1 MNPYVDAFLK
11 KALQQVRYKKMH
23 PYLAQE
29 LNDHIELLKEELI
42 NEGMDEETAYEQA
55 VKHMG
60 EPESIGKSLHEIHK
74 PKIEW
79 GVVTTL
85 IAIVAVGLLVLGI
98 YSRDYSQVS
107 YIKKQLLFVI
117 IGIVSFWLL
126 YYMDYSKL
134 ERVSGVFYVLGS
146 IAIIMTTITGVYVNG
161 VQRWL
166 KIGPI
171 MISTIH
177 IAMPL
182 FIISYVGFIRRWA
195 NKGIQGYTFLI
206 GTGLIAVVLS
216 MIMSASQG
224 IDLTAI
230 LLCIFITYVMSEAF
244 KGNRKRVGAI
254 LLSVGILIIGSGSY
268 FIFSAPWRVARL
280 MAWID
285 PSRDPVDAG
294 YIYNVIREILSGAT
308 WLGRGEGIKI
318 EQIGGY
324 LPNLQADFIFT
335 FIIGTMGYLV
345 AGGIVILIGSMLIRC
360 FKVTK
365 KVNDEYGRMLLNAIS
380 IYFLIQYTMSL
391 LVNISLAPTTAV
403 SMPFMS
409 YGGSGLVCDLAIMG
423 LFLGIYRRKDI
434 MPNELLKIK
443 EETQSVEPDKNRK
456 YGNLLLGWALHV
468 LRTSEDIEEVNIT
481 FKQK

>member
-60 EPESIGKSLHEIHK
+60 QPESIGKSLHEIHK

-79 GVVTTL
+79 GVVITL
-85 IAIVAVGLLVLGI
+85 IAIIAVGLFVLGRC
-98 YSRDYSQVS
+98 SREYSQAR
-107 YIKKQLLFVI
+107 YIEKQLLFVA
-117 IGIVSFWLL
+117 IGIVSFLML

-134 ERVSGVFYVLGS
+134 ERVSGVLYGLGA
-146 IAIIMTTITGVYVNG
+146 IAIIMTIITGREING
-161 VQRWL
+161 VRRWL
-166 KIGPI
+166 GIGPI
-171 MISTIH
+171 MISTSH

-182 FIISYVGFIRRWA
+182 FIISYVGFIRKWA

-206 GTGLIAVVLS
+206 GTGLMVVILS
-216 MIMSASQG
+216 MTMGAPQG
-224 IDLTAI
+224 IDLTVI

-285 PSRDPVDAG
+285 PSRDPVDKG
-294 YIYNVIREILSGAT
+294 YSYNVIREILSGAT

-318 EQIGGY
+318 EQIGEY
-324 LPNLQADFIFT
+324 LSIEADFIFT

-403 SMPFMS
+403 SIPFMS

-443 EETQSVEPDKNRK
+443 EETQSVGPDKNRK

>member
-1 MNPYVDAFLK
+1 M
-11 KALQQVRYKKMH
+11 
-23 PYLAQE
+23 
-29 LNDHIELLKEELI
+29 
-42 NEGMDEETAYEQA
+42 
-55 VKHMG
+55 
-60 EPESIGKSLHEIHK
+60 
-74 PKIEW
+74 
-79 GVVTTL
+79 
-85 IAIVAVGLLVLGI
+85 
-98 YSRDYSQVS
+98 
-107 YIKKQLLFVI
+107 
-117 IGIVSFWLL
+117 VSFLLL

-134 ERVSGVFYVLGS
+134 ERVSGVLYVLAS
-146 IAIIMTTITGVYVNG
+146 IAIIMTTITGVHVNG

-206 GTGLIAVVLS
+206 GTGLIAVSLS
-216 MIMSASQG
+216 MIMGASQG

-244 KGNRKRVGAI
+244 KGNRKRVGVT

-268 FIFSAPWRVARL
+268 FICSAPWRVARL

-285 PSRDPVDAG
+285 PSRDPVGAG
-294 YIYNVIREILSGAT
+294 YSYNVIREILSGAT

-318 EQIGGY
+318 EQIGEY
-324 LPNLQADFIFT
+324 LSIEADFIFT

-345 AGGIVILIGSMLIRC
+345 AGGIVILIGSMLMRC

-380 IYFLIQYTMSL
+380 IYFLIQYTQSL

-403 SMPFMS
+403 SIPFMS

-434 MPNELLKIK
+434 MPYELLEIK
-443 EETQSVEPDKNRK
+443 EETQSVERDKNKK

-468 LRTSEDIEEVNIT
+468 LRTSEAIEEVNIK